1 MSKSKL
7 RNTLLAATMVA
18 GGLIMGTAPAH
29 ATLGTL
35 FIGTDSLSFNCAT
48 ADPPVGVGSFVS
60 CGLDQ
65 LVWRDV
71 APAGP
76 SGEAVSQ
83 LNILAPSNTPVS
95 MLSDMGWTTI
105 ADIQH
110 VNTIIQGGV
119 FNFTIDMND
128 AFTLTQGVTTVLA
141 LPNYPLHVAF
151 TETPNEVLPCANPL
165 GNPCAD
171 KFVVSNLDAV
181 IASFPFSYDAGFGLE
196 GWNLSFQ
203 VVAVPALGT
212 AFDDA
217 NPLGG
222 GTIWTAETNNSR
234 LQVQARIDQV
244 PEPASLALLGIGL
257 AGLGFTRRA
266 AKKADAKKA

>member
-29 ATLGTL
+29 ATPNTQ
-35 FIGTDSLSFNCAT
+35 FIGTDSLSFDCAT
-48 ADPPVGVGSFVS
+48 VNPAVGVGSFVS
-60 CGLDQ
+60 CGSNQ

-76 SGEAVSQ
+76 SGEVTSELNIDGASNTAVS
-83 LNILAPSNTPVS
+83 IF
-95 MLSDMGWTTI
+95 SDMGWYTI

-110 VNTIIQGGV
+110 VNNSIPGAA
-119 FNFTIDMND
+119 FNFTIDAND
-128 AFTLTQGVTTVLA
+128 SFILTDAASNPVLS
-141 LPNYPLHVAF
+141 LPNNPLHVSF
-151 TETPNEVLPCANPL
+151 TETKNEVLPCENPL
-165 GNPCAD
+165 GDNCAD
-171 KFVVSNLDAV
+171 KFVISNLDDV
-181 IASFPFSYDAGFGLE
+181 IASFPFF
-196 GWNLSFQ
+196 
-203 VVAVPALGT
+203 ALGENWMMSFRIL
-212 AFDDA
+212 AVAAAGSEFDDA

-222 GTIWTAETNNSR
+222 GTIWTAETLNSR
-234 LQVQARIDQV
+234 LQVQAQIQQV

-257 AGLGFTRRA
+257 AGLGFARRA